1 MSTTAEQALQIALSI
16 ADEIPDT
23 GLFTS
28 SDLDSYE
35 VRTPYI
41 LTMLEA
47 ELLRDGEIFNTYTL
61 TDTDAPFSTAAAG
74 DVWLTIPMPSDF
86 KSLDQIITTDEDGNY
101 VDVDYKWQ
109 NKNNLIFPAQFEG
122 TLTVSYHAI
131 PTVISALTDTLH
143 VDDITARTLLP
154 YALAAELFKTENQDI
169 FNYCNMRYQELKKG
183 NRKVAQFADT
193 VDYYRW

>member
-1 MSTTAEQALQIALSI
+1 MSTTANDVFKHDMAI